1 MSRTRGDEDRS
12 WDADTEPDDAPE
24 SGPASPQPL
33 ARGEEGRAHVRGSVL
48 LVVGRVL
55 ALFIGM
61 ATTVIL
67 VRALSKE
74 EYGAFEYALTL
85 AGAGRILLSLGQGRL
100 LSRFMAGYEEA
111 GDYARMFGAM
121 FLAVGTICV
130 TSVPIIAALFLFSDE
145 LLGSVVDSDSAV
157 RLVLVLLFVAPMEA
171 LDQVFVSL
179 FAVFSKPRAIFFRK
193 HLLAPGLRFGVVL
206 VLWLT
211 GQDVMF
217 LAVGYLLASVAG
229 LMLYVGLLVKVL
241 HERGLWQHFN
251 PRKVILPYRAVFEF
265 SFPLITG
272 ELALLSMKVGG
283 VMVLALYHPVTEI
296 AEYRAVFGIARLN
309 TAVTTSFATLFLP
322 VIARLHARGNIDE
335 LRESYWHTATFVA
348 VTTFPIF
355 ALTGPLAPAT
365 TLTLFGA
372 RYEGSALVLSI
383 LAVGYYL
390 NVVFG
395 FNVYT
400 LQVCGRIRLLVG
412 VNLFMASL
420 NIGLCF
426 ALADRLGAVGIALA
440 NCAAL
445 TAQNVINQWGL
456 RHSINTGFIPREC
469 WFAYLQILAGA
480 LLLWGF
486 QWVVAPGIVLSM
498 VAAMLV
504 SAAVF
509 FGCQRSL
516 QLAETFP
523 ELRRLPLVGRLV
535 R

>member
-1 MSRTRGDEDRS
+1 
-12 WDADTEPDDAPE
+12 
-24 SGPASPQPL
+24 
-33 ARGEEGRAHVRGSVL
+33 VL
-48 LVVGRVL
+48 LVLGRVL

-67 VRALSKE
+67 VRALTKA

-100 LSRFMAGYEEA
+100 LSRFMAGYEET
-111 GDYARMFGAM
+111 GDYPRMFGAM
-121 FLAVGTICV
+121 FLAVGTIAA
-130 TSVPIIAALFLFSDE
+130 TSIPLIVVLFVFSDQ
-145 LLGSVVDSDSAV
+145 LLGSVVDSDAAV
-157 RLVLVLLFVAPMEA
+157 RLVLVLVFVAPMEA

-193 HLLAPGLRFGVVL
+193 HLLAPGLRFAVVL

-211 GQDVMF
+211 GRDVMF
-217 LAVGYLLASVAG
+217 LAVGYVLASIAG
-229 LMLYVGLLVKVL
+229 LLLYVGLLVGVL
-241 HERGLWQHFN
+241 HERGLWPHFH
-251 PRKVILPYRAVFEF
+251 PRKVILPFRAVFEF

-296 AEYRAVFGIARLN
+296 AEYRAVFGAARLN

-322 VIARLHARGNIDE
+322 VIARMHARGDIDE

-365 TLTLFGA
+365 TVTLFGD
-372 RYEGSALVLSI
+372 RYAGSALVLSI

-426 ALADRLGAVGIALA
+426 ALADALGAVGIAVA

-456 RHSINTGFIPREC
+456 RRSIDTGFIPREC
-469 WFAYLQILAGA
+469 WSCYLQIIGGAGVLWVFQ
-480 LLLWGF
+480 LLLSPGLVASILAA
-486 QWVVAPGIVLSM
+486 VV
-498 VAAMLV
+498 V

-516 QLAETFP
+516 QLAATFP
-523 ELRRLPLVGRLV
+523 ELRKVPVLGRLV